1 MLLTRPHDVAVE
13 RDVPEHGVRDRRLD
27 PRQDHGRTATT
38 AEVEHPTRIGSRG
51 SSGVSS
57 SGGLSGDLLSLVVKG
72 SALAFPG
79 EGEGG
84 AVAPYPVADSFINP
98 GGAET
103 DDATFA
109 IEVWLK

>member
-1 MLLTRPHDVAVE
+1 M
-13 RDVPEHGVRDRRLD
+13 
-27 PRQDHGRTATT
+27 
-38 AEVEHPTRIGSRG
+38 
-51 SSGVSS
+51 SGVSS